1 MTGCEVPSSAKVMNV
16 ERFTQRLSER
26 IAVFLHLVLKMGIV
40 GSQPRPT
47 VLFPALAALSVS
59 QPLRTSSGVIDCRIP
74 RWPVVPGVAT
84 KAASKG
90 IRILV
95 KPNSSQ
101 NDH

>member
-1 MTGCEVPSSAKVMNV
+1 MVTLNLG
-16 ERFTQRLSER
+16 
-26 IAVFLHLVLKMGIV
+26 LKMGIV
-40 GSQPRPT
+40 GSHPRPT
-47 VLFPALAALSVS
+47 VLFPTLAGLSVS

-74 RWPVVPGVAT
+74 QWPVVPGVAT
-84 KAASKG
+84 RAASKG